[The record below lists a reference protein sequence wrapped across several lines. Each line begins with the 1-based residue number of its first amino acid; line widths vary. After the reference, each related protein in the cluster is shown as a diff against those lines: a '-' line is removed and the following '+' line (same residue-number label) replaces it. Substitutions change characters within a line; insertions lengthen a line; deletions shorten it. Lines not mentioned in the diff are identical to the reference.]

1 MTLLRVHRILIA
13 SGIVVCLL
21 LAVRLGWG
29 GESSSPL
36 GTLLRI
42 GAPLLA
48 AILQVC
54 YLYRIRG
61 RR

>member
-1 MTLLRVHRILIA
+1 MTLLRIHRILIT
-13 SGIVVCLL
+13 SGIAVCLL

-29 GESSSPL
+29 GEPASPL
-36 GTLLRI
+36 AMGLRI

-48 AILQVC
+48 AALQAY

>member
-1 MTLLRVHRILIA
+1 MTLLRIHRILIG

-21 LAVRLGWG
+21 LAVRLGG
-29 GESSSPL
+29 GETSSPL
-36 GTLLRI
+36 GTVLRI

-48 AILQVC
+48 AALQGY

>member
-1 MTLLRVHRILIA
+1 VTLIKAHRILIT

-29 GESSSPL
+29 GEPASLL
-36 GTLLRI
+36 GMGLRI

-48 AILQVC
+48 AALQAY
-54 YLYRIRG
+54 YLYRIRE

>member
-1 MTLLRVHRILIA
+1 MTLLRIHRILIT

-21 LAVRLGWG
+21 LAVRLGLG
-29 GESSSPL
+29 DEHASPL
-36 GTLLRI
+36 GTGLRI

-48 AILQVC
+48 AALQAY

>member
-1 MTLLRVHRILIA
+1 MTLLRIHRILIT
-13 SGIVVCLL
+13 SGIAVCLL

-29 GESSSPL
+29 GEPASPL
-36 GTLLRI
+36 GTALRV

-48 AILQVC
+48 AALQAV

>member
-1 MTLLRVHRILIA
+1 MTLLRIHRILIT

-21 LAVRLGWG
+21 LAIRLGWG
-29 GESSSPL
+29 GEPASPL
-36 GTLLRI
+36 GTGLRI

-48 AILQVC
+48 AALQGY
-54 YLYRIRG
+54 YLYHIRG

>member
-1 MTLLRVHRILIA
+1 MTLLRVHRILIG

-29 GESSSPL
+29 SESSSPL

-48 AILQVC
+48 AILQAC

>member
-1 MTLLRVHRILIA
+1 MTLLRIHRLLIT

-21 LAVRLGWG
+21 LALRLGWG
-29 GESSSPL
+29 GEPTSPL
-36 GTLLRI
+36 GMGLRV
-42 GAPLLA
+42 GLPLLA
-48 AILQVC
+48 VALQAY

>member
-1 MTLLRVHRILIA
+1 MTLLRIHRILIT

-29 GESSSPL
+29 GEPTGPL
-36 GTLLRI
+36 GTGLRI

-48 AILQVC
+48 AALQAY
-54 YLYRIRG
+54 YLYHIRG

>member
-1 MTLLRVHRILIA
+1 MTLLRIHRILIG
-13 SGIVVCLL
+13 SGIAVCLL

-29 GESSSPL
+29 AEPTHPL
-36 GTLLRI
+36 GAVLRV

-48 AILQVC
+48 AALQGC

>member
-1 MTLLRVHRILIA
+1 MTLLRIHRILIA

-21 LAVRLGWG
+21 LAVRLGWNDEPIG
-29 GESSSPL
+29 PL
-36 GTLLRI
+36 GMGLRV
-42 GAPLLA
+42 GVPLLA
-48 AILQVC
+48 AVLQAY

>member
-1 MTLLRVHRILIA
+1 MNLLRIHRILIS

-21 LAVRLGWG
+21 LAARLGWG
-29 GESSSPL
+29 GDPSNPL
-36 GTLLRI
+36 GTALRV

-48 AILQVC
+48 AVLQGY

>member
-1 MTLLRVHRILIA
+1 MTLLRIHRILIS

-21 LAVRLGWG
+21 LAFRLGWG
-29 GESSSPL
+29 GERSEPL
-36 GTLLRI
+36 GTVLRI

-48 AILQVC
+48 TALQAY

>member
-1 MTLLRVHRILIA
+1 MTLLRIHRILIT

-29 GESSSPL
+29 DEPTSPL
-36 GTLLRI
+36 GTGLRV

-48 AILQVC
+48 AVLQAY

>member
-1 MTLLRVHRILIA
+1 MTLLRIHRILIT

-21 LAVRLGWG
+21 LAIRLGLD
-29 GESSSPL
+29 GEPAGPL
-36 GTLLRI
+36 GTGLRI

-48 AILQVC
+48 AALQAY

>member
-1 MTLLRVHRILIA
+1 MTLLRIHRILIS

-21 LAVRLGWG
+21 LAARLGWG
-29 GESSSPL
+29 SEPTDPL
-36 GTLLRI
+36 GTALRI
-42 GAPLLA
+42 GFPLLA
-48 AILQVC
+48 AALQGY

>member
-1 MTLLRVHRILIA
+1 MTLLRVHRILIG

>member
-1 MTLLRVHRILIA
+1 MTLLRVHRLLIA

-21 LAVRLGWG
+21 LALRLGWG
-29 GESSSPL
+29 GEHASPL
-36 GTLLRI
+36 GMVLRI
-42 GAPLLA
+42 GLPLLA
-48 AILQVC
+48 AALQAY

>member
-1 MTLLRVHRILIA
+1 MTLLRIHRLLIT

-21 LAVRLGWG
+21 LAIRLGWG
-29 GESSSPL
+29 GGPASPL
-36 GTLLRI
+36 GMGLRI
-42 GAPLLA
+42 GLPLLA
-48 AILQVC
+48 AALQAY

>member
-1 MTLLRVHRILIA
+1 MTLLRIHRILIS

-29 GESSSPL
+29 SDPSNPL
-36 GTLLRI
+36 EAALRV
-42 GAPLLA
+42 GFPLLA
-48 AILQVC
+48 AALQGY

>member
-1 MTLLRVHRILIA
+1 MTLLRVHRILIG

-36 GTLLRI
+36 ATLLRI

-48 AILQVC
+48 AILQAC

>member
-1 MTLLRVHRILIA
+1 MTLLRIHRLLIA

-21 LAVRLGWG
+21 LALRLGWS
-29 GESSSPL
+29 GEHTSPL
-36 GTLLRI
+36 GTGLRI

-48 AILQVC
+48 AALQAY